1 MSNLDR
7 YRTFGL
13 REVWL
18 EGFIHRPDIWLEENT
33 LGPEQIKAFKRYM
46 KDAELIDGKGNLT
59 PLAWKMSELYVKDKD
74 AVWQRV
80 WLNLCLNSPLF
91 SFYCLEVPWKSVWT
105 KDELVSL
112 IKERGYTERTARNA
126 VNALVNTFENP
137 HLRELFGRKVEKR
150 KYLKE
155 SLSSLNPPAL
165 RYTLGKL
172 EEEAELFESV
182 FRMSNQDFH
191 YNMMRTKI

>member
-13 REVWL
+13 RDVWLGGFLEGLEVWL
-18 EGFIHRPDIWLEENT
+18 KNNT
-33 LGPEQIKAFKRYM
+33 LAPEHLKVFKIYM
-46 KDAELIDGKGNLT
+46 KDAELLDEEGSPTALT
-59 PLAWKMSELYVKDKD
+59 REMSELYTKDRH
-74 AVWQRV
+74 AVWQIV
-80 WLNLCLNSPLF
+80 WLNLFLNSPLF
-91 SFYCLEVPWKSVWT
+91 NFYCLEVPWKSIWT
-105 KDELVSL
+105 EEELVSL

-137 HLRELFGRKVEKR
+137 HLREWFGRKVEKR

>member
-59 PLAWKMSELYVKDKD
+59 PLAWKMLELYVKDKD
-74 AVWQRV
+74 AVWQIV

-112 IKERGYTERTARNA
+112 IKEKGYAERTARNA
-126 VNALVNTFENP
+126 LNALANTFENSP
-137 HLRELFGRKVEKR
+137 LGEWFGKKVEKR
-150 KYLKE
+150 KYSKE
-155 SLSSLNPPAL
+155 GLSSLSLYAL
-165 RYTLGKL
+165 KYALSKLGEK
-172 EEEAELFESV
+172 AETFERI
-182 FRMSNQDFH
+182 FGMRGQDFH
-191 YNMMRTKI
+191 YNLMRLKI